1 MTKMRYV
8 SSIKETMISSQ
19 VTKNSYT
26 TNGVTKD
33 WAYTFPIEVASDIA
47 VYQTNATGLTSRV
60 TSNFTVDTVNAVV
73 NYPSVASLL
82 PAIANADYP
91 TITIARATPL
101 TQPTQYTSQGAVS
114 KESLETA
121 LDHVVLMIQDLNETV
136 GRCVKYSIDKAPVEA
151 DLTHAASLAE
161 HFSEGNIGDR
171 PATLPTWGFYYAWDD
186 DGGQLYLYSPAK
198 GWSAQ

>member
-1 MTKMRYV
+1 
-8 SSIKETMISSQ
+8 MISSQ

-33 WAYTFPIEVASDIA
+33 WAYTFPIKAASDIT
-47 VYQTNATGLTSRV
+47 VWRTNATGLTSQV
-60 TSNFTVDTVNAVV
+60 TENFTVDTVNALVT
-73 NYPSVASLL
+73 YPSVASLL

-91 TITIARATPL
+91 TITIARATPMVQS
-101 TQPTQYTSQGAVS
+101 TGYTSQGGVS
-114 KESLETA
+114 ANSLEVA
-121 LDHVVLMIQDLNETV
+121 FDRCVMMVQDLAEAV
-136 GRCVKYSIDKAPVEA
+136 GRCVKYPIDKAPVQA

-161 HFSEGNIGDR
+161 HFSEGNIADR